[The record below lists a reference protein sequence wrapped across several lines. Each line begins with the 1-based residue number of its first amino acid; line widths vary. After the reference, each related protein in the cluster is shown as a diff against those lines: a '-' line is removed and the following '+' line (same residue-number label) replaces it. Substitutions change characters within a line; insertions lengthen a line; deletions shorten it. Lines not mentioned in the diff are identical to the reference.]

1 MSQRKSFVT
10 CPFPLQ
16 AACVMEAN
24 PQEPHGAGN
33 SSPWGACLSRPRPS
47 PIPKAPFPLFLSSNQ
62 KVTFRCVCLS
72 LSPQRPNK
80 PVYAFSCQQLPSQHP
95 PFQKTLLFQSSTPTQ
110 ILTKLQQS
118 LMKNL
123 RFGGNLYHCRREVR
137 KGHEEKVE
145 DETI

>member
-16 AACVMEAN
+16 AACVMEAD
-24 PQEPHGAGN
+24 PQKPRGAGN
-33 SSPWGACLSRPRPS
+33 SSPWGACLLRPRPS
-47 PIPKAPFPLFLSSNQ
+47 PVSMAPFPLFLPSNQ
-62 KVTFRCVCLS
+62 KVTFRCLS
-72 LSPQRPNK
+72 LSFSSKTQQPHFFP
-80 PVYAFSCQQLPSQHP
+80 SCQQLPSQHP

-110 ILTKLQQS
+110 ILAKLQQNS
-118 LMKNL
+118 MKKISAL
-123 RFGGNLYHCRREVR
+123 GGNLYHFRREVR